1 MAKISVIGGGAWGT
15 ALACVAARREGI
27 VTLWAREEAVVTAIN
42 ESHENTGFLPGI
54 KLADSI
60 CATSDI
66 AQAAKADVILMVP
79 PAQFLR
85 GVLSSLKPHLS
96 RETILV
102 LCAKGIEQSTGLLM
116 TEVAAQV
123 VPGQPVAVLS
133 GPTFAAEVA
142 KGLPT
147 AVTIAADDVTHADDV
162 ARILGRQYFRP
173 YVSDDAVGAEI
184 GGAVKNV
191 LAIACGIVAGRGLGE
206 NARASLITRGMAEML
221 RFGEAKGATRE
232 TLMGLSGL
240 GDLILTCSSLAS
252 RNMSLGAALGQGQTL
267 DDVMRTRNTVAEG
280 AFTAPILAKVAQ
292 DLGVDMPIVRAVN
305 GILHEGLN
313 VAQAI
318 EDLLSRPFRKESF

>member
-27 VTLWAREEAVVTAIN
+27 VTLWAREEDVVTAIN
-42 ESHENTGFLPGI
+42 ETHENTGFLPGI
-54 KLADSI
+54 KLGDTIRAS
-60 CATSDI
+60 SDI
-66 AQAAKADVILMVP
+66 AQAAEADVILMVP

-85 GVLSSLKPHLS
+85 SVLSSLKPYLLP
-96 RETILV
+96 ETVLV

-116 TEVAAQV
+116 TEVAAEV
-123 VPGQPVAVLS
+123 VPGQAMAVLS

-142 KGLPT
+142 RGLPT
-147 AVTIAADDVTHADDV
+147 AVTIAADDVTHADYV
-162 ARILGRQYFRP
+162 AQTLGRQYFRP

-191 LAIACGIVAGRGLGE
+191 LAIACGIVAGRELGE

-267 DDVMRTRNTVAEG
+267 DDVMGTRNTVAEG

-292 DLGVDMPIVRAVN
+292 GLGVDMPIVRAVN
-305 GILHEGLN
+305 GILHEGLD
-313 VAQAI
+313 VARAI